1 LEAKL
6 KDFNSSAQLQRRELG
21 IRQCALLDA
30 NQSPWQKL
38 YHARNEQSFITFK
51 GFNYA
56 SFDYLLSKF
65 QPLYRRYSP
74 YTENG
79 KISVVHYQ
87 DGTRGGWPQFLDAA
101 ACLGLVLGY
110 TRTLSL
116 FSRCSIK
123 LLYKVLKE
131 EPSARVEIPSEEEIR
146 VYQEVIFS
154 NFPVLGGTW
163 CVVDRLKIKIQK
175 SGDKEIK
182 NAYYNGWLLSNFVG
196 YILVFA
202 PSGVIVSMIITL
214 QRMVGCMRH

>member
-1 LEAKL
+1 MAPVLL
-6 KDFNSSAQLQRRELG
+6 HPQPQVSSELCG
-21 IRQCALLDA
+21 VLR
-30 NQSPWQKL
+30 P
-38 YHARNEQSFITFK
+38 
-51 GFNYA
+51 
-56 SFDYLLSKF
+56 
-65 QPLYRRYSP
+65 P
-74 YTENG
+74 
-79 KISVVHYQ
+79 
-87 DGTRGGWPQFLDAA
+87 A

-175 SGDKEIK
+175 SGDTSRRTNRSE
-182 NAYYNGWLLSNFVG
+182 NMARTMEGGNR
-196 YILVFA
+196 
-202 PSGVIVSMIITL
+202 P
-214 QRMVGCMRH
+214 R